1 MNLDCR
7 VGITLLAMTEIESRM
22 TQTRIVIVGG
32 GFGGF
37 SVARRLV
44 RSSVSNRI
52 AVTIVDP
59 SSASVYTPWL
69 YEVASGGIL
78 DDSLR
83 GDLVRATDIMLDRF
97 SGIRFRRCAMQSIDP
112 VMRNVVC
119 ADGSAIPYD
128 ICVLAVGSV
137 SHDFGIPGA
146 KQFATDLKR
155 TSDALMIRTELS
167 NIMQDTSA
175 KQRRI
180 VIAGAG
186 ANGTEFAA
194 ECASTIRALEK
205 RGALSARSVEVM
217 LIDSGNEP
225 LKMLSPFL
233 RKKTQAR
240 LRDLG
245 VVLRMNTAL
254 ANVAEHSVGLKRIV
268 KGVPAEKIETVSCE
282 YCVTALGVKMPEIV
296 ASLPFERHPKGRI
309 LVDDALRT
317 LEYRDIFVLGD
328 AAYVKEGKYP
338 DPQTAQVAVE
348 QSIVVARNIVAMVT
362 KRPVLPYRQRASWD
376 ILIALGGKYA
386 VGRAL
391 GVPIWGYTAYI
402 LRRFVD
408 ARYFFSVLPWRS
420 AFIRVVKGVAVYG
433 KNETP

>member
-1 MNLDCR
+1 
-7 VGITLLAMTEIESRM
+7 M
-22 TQTRIVIVGG
+22 TQTRVVIVGG

-37 SVARRLV
+37 SVARRLL
-44 RSSVSNRI
+44 RSSVSHRVAI
-52 AVTIVDP
+52 TILDP

-69 YEVASGGIL
+69 YEVASGGL
-78 DDSLR
+78 LEDSLR
-83 GDLVRATDIMLDRF
+83 GDLVRATDIMIDQF
-97 SGIRFRRCAMQSIDP
+97 SGIRFRKSALQSVDP
-112 VMRNVVC
+112 IVRNVVC
-119 ADGSAIPYD
+119 TDGSAIPYD
-128 ICVLAVGSV
+128 ICVIAVGSV
-137 SHDFGIPGA
+137 SNDFGISGA

-167 NIMQDTSA
+167 NIMQSA
-175 KQRRI
+175 SVKQQRI

-194 ECASTIRALEK
+194 ECAATVRALEK
-205 RGALSARSVEVM
+205 RGALNPRSVEVM
-217 LIDSGNEP
+217 LIDSGDEP

-254 ANVAEHSVGLKRIV
+254 VNVAEHSVGLKHIV
-268 KGVPAEKIETVSCE
+268 KGIPSEKIETVSCD
-282 YCVTALGVKMPEIV
+282 YCITALGVQMPEIV
-296 ASLPFERHPKGRI
+296 ASLPFEKHPKGRI
-309 LVDDALRT
+309 FVDDALRT

-328 AAYVKEGKYP
+328 AAFVKEGKFP

-348 QSIVVARNIVAMVT
+348 QSMTVAKNIVAMIT
-362 KRPVLPYRQRASWD
+362 KRPVSMYRQHKTWD
-376 ILIALGGKYA
+376 ILIALGGKFA

-408 ARYFFSVLPWRS
+408 ARYFFSVLPWRN
-420 AFIRVVKGVAVYG
+420 AFVRVVKGVAVYG